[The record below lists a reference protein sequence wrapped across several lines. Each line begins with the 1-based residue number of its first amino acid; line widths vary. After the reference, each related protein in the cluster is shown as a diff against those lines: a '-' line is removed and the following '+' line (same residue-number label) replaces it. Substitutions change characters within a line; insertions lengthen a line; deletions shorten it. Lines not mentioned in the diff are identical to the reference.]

1 MQGLKCTIVLFAK
14 KKGSMALQ
22 PRVIRGELI
31 IVYGRSIAARCLDDG
46 AENHARLCA
55 LGPFYASV
63 RTSLR
68 VCLENELVGEELRQP
83 HNLKPPSV
91 E

>member
-1 MQGLKCTIVLFAK
+1 MRCTVSGGRVQGLKCTIVLFAK

-63 RTSLR
+63 RQNFAARLSR
-68 VCLENELVGEELRQP
+68 ERIGR
-83 HNLKPPSV
+83 
-91 E
+91 